1 MKLNSI
7 KDLRTIVKAKFSD
20 KSKLGGWYTDRLE
33 ICNMCPRNHKNKV
46 AAGEELTA
54 REKIFVTANLGKPT
68 CTACG
73 CEIAAKA
80 SVKEEECGLVK
91 EGEEPLW
98 TAIIEPEVDAAQAKI
113 YNRNPEKAVVSVQG
127 GKIDVN
133 YGVVPHGFDSK
144 IELVISPKEGPAEE
158 VKVSAGCGC
167 TDVKGVLRAGDIVF
181 TLGYDTVG
189 RKGGASK
196 TFNVHYKTNGRMRLL
211 VGTLRINVKE
221 PISRKK

>member
-20 KSKLGGWYTDRLE
+20 KSGLGSWYTDRLE
-33 ICNMCPRNHKNKV
+33 ICNLCPLNHKNKV
-46 AAGEELTA
+46 EAGEELTA

-80 SVKEEECGLVK
+80 SVKEAECGLA
-91 EGEEPLW
+91 ERGEEPLW
-98 TAIIEPEVDAAQAKI
+98 TAIVDPEVDAVQAKI
-113 YNRNPEKAVVSVQG
+113 FNKNPDKAVVSVQG

-144 IELVISPKEGPAEE
+144 IELIVVPKEGPATE
-158 VKVSAGCGC
+158 VKTSAGCGC
-167 TDVKGVLRAGDIVF
+167 TDVRGSIRNGEIYF

-189 RKGGASK
+189 RKGGATK
-196 TFNVHYKTNGRMRLL
+196 TFNIHYKTNGKMRLL
-211 VGTLRINVKE
+211 VGTLRINVQE
-221 PISRKK
+221 PISRNK